1 MPPSDIPA
9 PPGAEQIARHY
20 SAMLD
25 SVNLINSFVPTQG
38 AEALDTLN
46 RNVRHLE
53 QMLMN
58 EWWAGYDLAPIN
70 AAIVAGK
77 Q

>member
-1 MPPSDIPA
+1 MDNSIP
-9 PPGAEQIARHY
+9 EEIARHY

-25 SVNLINSFVPTQG
+25 SVNLINSLVPTTD
-38 AEALDTLN
+38 ADDLDTLD

-53 QMLMN
+53 QMLLN
-58 EWWAGYDLAPIN
+58 DWWAGHDLAPIN
-70 AAIVAGK
+70 DAIVAGK

>member
-1 MPPSDIPA
+1 MSDTPT
-9 PPGAEQIARHY
+9 PEQIARHY

-25 SVNLINSFVPTQG
+25 SVTLINSLVPTTD
-38 AEALDTLN
+38 ADDLDTLD

-53 QMLMN
+53 QTLLN
-58 EWWAGYDLAPIN
+58 GWWDGYDLAPIN
-70 AAIVAGK
+70 AAITAGK

>member
-1 MPPSDIPA
+1 MDNPTPTP
-9 PPGAEQIARHY
+9 EQIARHY

-25 SVNLINSFVPTQG
+25 SVNLINSLVPT
-38 AEALDTLN
+38 AETEALNTLD

-53 QMLMN
+53 QMLSN
-58 EWWAGYDLAPIN
+58 DWWDGYDLEPIN
-70 AAIVAGK
+70 AAIVAGE

>member
-1 MPPSDIPA
+1 MSDTPT
-9 PPGAEQIARHY
+9 PEEIARHY

-25 SVNLINSFVPTQG
+25 SVTLINSLVPTTD
-38 AEALDTLN
+38 ADDLDTLD

-53 QMLMN
+53 QMLLN
-58 EWWAGYDLAPIN
+58 DWWAGYDLAPIN
-70 AAIVAGK
+70 AAITAGK

>member
-1 MPPSDIPA
+1 MTPTP
-9 PPGAEQIARHY
+9 EQIARHY

-25 SVNLINSFVPTQG
+25 SVALINSLVPTQE
-38 AEALDTLN
+38 AEALNALD

-53 QMLMN
+53 QMLLN
-58 EWWAGYDLAPIN
+58 DWWANYDLAPIN

>member
-1 MPPSDIPA
+1 MDTPTQ
-9 PPGAEQIARHY
+9 EQIVRHY
-20 SAMLD
+20 WAMLE
-25 SVNLINSFVPTQG
+25 SVNLINALVPTTEL
-38 AEALDTLN
+38 EALDTLD

-53 QMLMN
+53 YMLSFP
-58 EWWAGYDLAPIN
+58 WWAGYDLAPIN

>member
-1 MPPSDIPA
+1 MDNPTP
-9 PPGAEQIARHY
+9 EQIARHY

-25 SVNLINSFVPTQG
+25 SVNLINGLVPTTDTDN
-38 AEALDTLN
+38 LDTLG

-53 QMLMN
+53 HMLERN
-58 EWWAGYDLAPIN
+58 WWAGYDLAPIN
-70 AAIVAGK
+70 AAILAGK

>member
-1 MPPSDIPA
+1 MP
-9 PPGAEQIARHY
+9 EQPEQPTADEIAAHY
-20 SAMLD
+20 ERMGH
-25 SVNLINSFVPTQG
+25 SVTLINSLVPTQDPDD
-38 AEALDTLN
+38 LDTLD

-53 QMLMN
+53 QMLQN
-58 EWWAGYDLAPIN
+58 DWWAGYDLSAIN